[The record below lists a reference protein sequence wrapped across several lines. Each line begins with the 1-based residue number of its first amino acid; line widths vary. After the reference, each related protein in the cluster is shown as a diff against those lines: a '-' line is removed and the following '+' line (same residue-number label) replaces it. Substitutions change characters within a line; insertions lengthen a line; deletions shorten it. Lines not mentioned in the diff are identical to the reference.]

1 MFGYSKVMFG
11 SECHYYYANL
21 QSAVPISTNNRA
33 KLSVSVSGRMPN
45 NFYSHVK
52 PDPFGIN

>member
-1 MFGYSKVMFG
+1 MFG